1 MKKLVF
7 CAAFVAAMCMAGTT
21 TAQAQD
27 VKKKEVKKEQCDK
40 KDSKACCKKEKKACC
55 KKEADKKTT
64 DGCKHKA
71 DCKAK
76 AGGKDSKCTK
86 DKGDKK

>member
-40 KDSKACCKKEKKACC
+40 KDSK
-55 KKEADKKTT
+55 
-64 DGCKHKA
+64 
-71 DCKAK
+71 
-76 AGGKDSKCTK
+76 CTK
-86 DKGDKK
+86 DKGGKK

>member
-7 CAAFVAAMCMAGTT
+7 CAAFIAAMCMAGTT

-40 KDSKACCKKEKKACC
+40 KDSKACCKKEEKASC
-55 KKEADKKTT
+55 KK
-64 DGCKHKA
+64 
-71 DCKAK
+71 
-76 AGGKDSKCTK
+76 
-86 DKGDKK
+86 

>member
-7 CAAFVAAMCMAGTT
+7 CAAFIAAMCMAGTT

-27 VKKKEVKKEQCDK
+27 VKKKEVKK
-40 KDSKACCKKEKKACC
+40 DSKACCKKEEKACC

-76 AGGKDSKCTK
+76 AGCKDSKCTK
-86 DKGDKK
+86 DKGGKK

>member
-7 CAAFVAAMCMAGTT
+7 CAAFIAAMCMAGTT

-40 KDSKACCKKEKKACC
+40 KDSKACCKKPEAKTANVPKT
-55 KKEADKKTT
+55 KEAKNNKRFR
-64 DGCKHKA
+64 HFI
-71 DCKAK
+71 
-76 AGGKDSKCTK
+76 
-86 DKGDKK
+86 